1 MEQDQIMKRRIRPY
15 PENVEHG
22 VEGELRCVQG
32 ITSSNTVPP
41 GSYVSL
47 RQFWRIAAL
56 ESNRL
61 AHARIWTVQRDL
73 YHEEFR
79 YSVLFFP
86 YKVAA
91 R

>member
-56 ESNRL
+56 GEQQ
-61 AHARIWTVQRDL
+61 ARTCQNLDRAERSSPRGIQVQRTI
-73 YHEEFR
+73 
-79 YSVLFFP
+79 FP
-86 YKVAA
+86 L
-91 R
+91 